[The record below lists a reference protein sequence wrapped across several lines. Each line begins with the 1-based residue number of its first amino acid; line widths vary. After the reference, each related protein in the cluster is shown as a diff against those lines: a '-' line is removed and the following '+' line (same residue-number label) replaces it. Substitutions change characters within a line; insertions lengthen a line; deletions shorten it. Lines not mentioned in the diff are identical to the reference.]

1 MNNMIFDGAVKYD
14 GERWDEVSALLT
26 HIRNNKLD
34 INKLVEKH
42 TSKSG
47 RIFKKDKINWVA
59 VELEAKTYV
68 GWTWDTFMG
77 ERCSFNK
84 AWVDELETV
93 RSLMF
98 TSNDCYIT
106 PRQSKSLAIALEIL
120 DERMNSL

>member
-14 GERWDEVSALLT
+14 GQRWDEVSALLEY
-26 HIRNNKLD
+26 IRNNKLD
-34 INKLVEKH
+34 INELVKKH
-42 TSKSG
+42 TTNSG
-47 RIFKKDKINWVA
+47 SILRKDKPNWEA
-59 VELEAKTYV
+59 IELEAKTYV
-68 GWTWDTFMG
+68 GWTWDTFLDG
-77 ERCSFNK
+77 RYSFNE